1 MCVNTSLQPTIGT
14 TGDPPL
20 MTTQQNQTRDAVIAL
35 SPVQSTVQITKELS
49 MAGYNRI
56 DRVDYQEAL
65 IQAVQTRK
73 PHVVIITSELP
84 GRRTT
89 SEIFAEITSSS
100 PNTRI
105 IFISKNVPEESILD
119 LYLAANLSAW
129 LLSERA
135 ERTLSLA
142 IEAAEAGQLF
152 IDFMISK
159 AIRNLIN
166 EKQSILTN
174 ANSNYG
180 NLELLTEREA
190 EVLKYLCE
198 GYNYKRVAQQLFISE
213 STVKTHINN
222 VFTKLKVNDRTQAV
236 LYALKHDLDS
246 LMRATMNITRTI
258 A

>member
-1 MCVNTSLQPTIGT
+1 
-14 TGDPPL
+14 
-20 MTTQQNQTRDAVIAL
+20 MTTQQNHTREAVIAL
-35 SPVQSTVQITKELS
+35 SPVQSTVQITKELN

-65 IQAVQTRK
+65 IQAVQNRK
-73 PHVVIITSELP
+73 PQVAIITSELP
-84 GRRTT
+84 GRKTT
-89 SEIFAEITSSS
+89 NEIFAEIAAVS
-100 PNTRI
+100 PDTRI
-105 IFISKNVPEESILD
+105 IFITKTVSEDSLLDMYLSQNV
-119 LYLAANLSAW
+119 SAW

-152 IDFMISK
+152 IDFVINK
-159 AIRNLIN
+159 AIRNIIS
-166 EKQSILTN
+166 EKQSILTSSN
-174 ANSNYG
+174 ANYG

-190 EVLKYLCE
+190 EVLKYLCD
-198 GYNYKRVAQQLFISE
+198 GLNYKKVAQKLFISE

-236 LYALKHDLDS
+236 LYALKHDLEG
-246 LMRATMNITRTI
+246 LMRATMNSSNRASNI